1 MNKRTLTIIAIL
13 LALLF
18 VGTLIW
24 GVTTK
29 SRLEANYTE
38 KSGEAS
44 ELAVLRD
51 RLLQSVD
58 SLENEFATVSGENEQ
73 LQGELAD
80 AQETTERALYD
91 MRQAQKSRK
100 NDNDVA
106 YQMRL
111 QIEDLMNVRTMLE
124 TSIVEL
130 TAENEDLRKRN
141 VALRQDLSSAKTEAY
156 EATKQ
161 VDNLSRMNESMEAD
175 INRMTLGAFRATAI
189 QVDLM
194 RKNGS
199 NTANASRARRIS
211 VSFDLT
217 DVPRQYLG
225 VRPIYLVLTDAS
237 ATPVISENPV
247 RATSIVNGAEKP
259 LIALE
264 GRDVNIERNQ
274 RISFTHELSDKLAE
288 GFYRAEI
295 YTDVGLLGTAKV
307 QLR

>member
-1 MNKRTLTIIAIL
+1 MNKRTLTIIAVL
-13 LALLF
+13 LLLLF
-18 VGTLIW
+18 IGTLIW
-24 GVTTK
+24 GITTK
-29 SRLEANYTE
+29 SKLEANYTE
-38 KSGEAS
+38 KSAEAE
-44 ELAVLRD
+44 ELVILRD
-51 RLLQSVD
+51 KLQRSVD
-58 SLENEFATVSGENEQ
+58 SLDLAFTEVSGENAE
-73 LQGELAD
+73 LQGELTD
-80 AQETTERALYD
+80 AQETAKRALYD
-91 MRQAQKSRK
+91 MRQAQKSRS

-106 YQMRL
+106 YKMRL

-130 TAENEDLRKRN
+130 TDENQDLRERN
-141 VALRQDLSSAKTEAY
+141 VVLRQDLSSAKTDVY
-156 EATKQ
+156 NATKKA
-161 VDNLSRMNESMEAD
+161 DNLSRMNESMEAD
-175 INRMTLGAFRATAI
+175 INKMTLGAFRASAI
-189 QVDLM
+189 QVDLL

-199 NTANASRARRIS
+199 NTANASRARRIA

-217 DVPRQYLG
+217 DVPSQYLG

-247 RATSIVNGAEKP
+247 RATAMVNGAEKP

-274 RISFTHELSDKLAE
+274 RISFTHELDDKLAE

-295 YTDVGLLGTAKV
+295 YTDVGMLGSVKV